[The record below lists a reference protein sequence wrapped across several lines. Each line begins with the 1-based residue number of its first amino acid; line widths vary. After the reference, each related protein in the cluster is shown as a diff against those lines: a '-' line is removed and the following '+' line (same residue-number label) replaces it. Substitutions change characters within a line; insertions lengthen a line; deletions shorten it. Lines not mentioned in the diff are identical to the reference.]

1 MNATLTLDK
10 AGRIVIP
17 KTVRDELNLS
27 PGDTLEMESEG
38 NQVTLRPAKA
48 PSRLIQDRGIWV
60 YRSSKNKK
68 MSLESA
74 NQVLRDIYTER
85 ERRFRTGDYE

>member
-1 MNATLTLDK
+1 MNATLTLDN

-38 NQVTLRPAKA
+38 NLVTLRPAKA
-48 PSRLIQDRGIWV
+48 PSRLRKKQGIWV
-60 YRSSKNKK
+60 LSTGKKVTLKDTNKVLQDIRDQRDQDNLGNYR
-68 MSLESA
+68 
-74 NQVLRDIYTER
+74 
-85 ERRFRTGDYE
+85 